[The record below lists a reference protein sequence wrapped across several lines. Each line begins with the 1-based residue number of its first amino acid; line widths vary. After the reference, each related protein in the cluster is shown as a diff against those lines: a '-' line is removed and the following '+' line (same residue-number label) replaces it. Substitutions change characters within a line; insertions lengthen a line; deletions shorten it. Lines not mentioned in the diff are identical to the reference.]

1 MDEFMKSVLGPN
13 GVLFLTCT
21 GLFILLKRLD
31 KDIAK
36 LKVDHEKCQE
46 ENKKLSI
53 EVGELRGQVKI
64 LDGLKR
70 QEYVTNNKYVPPFDI
85 H

>member
-1 MDEFMKSVLGPN
+1 MHNVMGPN

-46 ENKKLSI
+46 ENKKLSV
-53 EVGELRGQVKI
+53 EVGELRGQIRTLESFSK
-64 LDGLKR
+64 
-70 QEYVTNNKYVPPFDI
+70 QEIVATAKYVPPFSMG
-85 H
+85 